1 MEFEIPINYLNI
13 YTTPK
18 QAEQINIIL
27 SKYINTK
34 ESIITDS
41 TACIGGNSVLF
52 SRDFKFVNVIE
63 KDTSTYEI
71 LIKNLNSFR
80 NNIVYNCSY
89 NTIKFMLKQNV
100 IFIDPPWGGTYYKT
114 KKKIKLYIDSIDII
128 VIINELYHF
137 ADIICLKIPNNFD
150 LSCISTDFWSNKIYN
165 ITKHKKC
172 IYKLL
177 IFYKEI

>member
-1 MEFEIPINYLNI
+1 MEIPLNYLNI

-34 ESIITDS
+34 ECTITDA
-41 TACIGGNSVLF
+41 TACIGGNSILF
-52 SRDFKFVNVIE
+52 LRDFKFVNAVE
-63 KDTSTYEI
+63 KNIDIYDT
-71 LIKNLNSFR
+71 LIKNLKSF
-80 NNIVYNCSY
+80 NNKHVYNCSY

-100 IFIDPPWGGTYYKT
+100 IFIDPPWGGTCYKT
-114 KKKIKLYIDSIDII
+114 KKKIKLYIDDIDII
-128 VIINELYHF
+128 DIINELYHF

-150 LSCISTDFWSNKIYN
+150 ISCISVDFWSNKIHN
-165 ITKHKKC
+165 ITKHRKC

-177 IFYKEI
+177 IFHKQV